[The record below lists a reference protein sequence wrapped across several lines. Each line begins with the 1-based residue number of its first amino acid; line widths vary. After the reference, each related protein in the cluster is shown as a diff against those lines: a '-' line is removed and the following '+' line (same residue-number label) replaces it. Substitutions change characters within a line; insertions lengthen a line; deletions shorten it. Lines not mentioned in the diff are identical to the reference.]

1 MTQLLSPFRQLRYP
15 ALLGLLLAFSLSFSS
30 CSRILQDQVSLD
42 KLSMLKTTASG
53 LINKAAEPYDDHK
66 AEVEQLKTDM
76 NDQIAYEK
84 EKGKKNTKMVEMLQ
98 LLMKPDGNLLGGFLE
113 RWKNKG
119 KMNPA
124 MATEVSKIVSDNFDQ
139 IINLEKS
146 KPTGN

>member
-1 MTQLLSPFRQLRYP
+1 MTQLLSPFRQLRFP
-15 ALLGLLLAFSLSFSS
+15 ALLGLLFAFSLSFSS
-30 CSRILQDQVSLD
+30 CSRLLQDQVSLD
-42 KLSMLKTTASG
+42 KLLMLKETASS
-53 LINKAAEPYDDHK
+53 LINKSSEPYEDHK
-66 AEVEQLKTDM
+66 AEVEQLKMDM
-76 NDQIAYEK
+76 TDQIAYEK

-124 MATEVSKIVSDNFDQ
+124 MATEVSKIVGDNFDQ
-139 IINLEKS
+139 IINLERS